1 MRPSSFFVNQHITRM
16 KNLILFFLL
25 LLGSF
30 TVIGQSLKTENL
42 FIITFDGLRWQELF
56 TGADSALITN
66 KDYVRDGWDLKQ
78 LFWSDSPDERRRKLM
93 PFFWGELAKHGQ
105 LYGNRKLGN
114 YVDCS
119 NNMWFSYP
127 GYNEILCGFADDQR
141 IKSNNKVNNPNVTL
155 LEYLH
160 NLPAFKGKVAA
171 FCSWDVFPYI
181 INRER
186 SQIPVNAGFES
197 AIGSKLSEREKFLNE
212 LQTQIP
218 SPWGGVRLDGFTHHY
233 AMEYVRQNKPKVV
246 YISYGETDDFA
257 HDGKYGAY
265 LRSAH
270 QTDKFIQAWWDYF
283 QQDAHYRGKTT
294 ILVTTDHGRGTVPL
308 DTWRSHG
315 TEVAGAGQIWIA
327 ALGPDTPPRGE
338 VKEPMQLFQNQV
350 AKTAAALLGL
360 PYTNAKPVGDV
371 IAPVLPK

>member
-16 KNLILFFLL
+16 KNLIFFFLL

-141 IKSNNKVNNPNVTL
+141 IKSNNNP
-155 LEYLH
+155 LH
-160 NLPAFKGKVAA
+160 YQ
-171 FCSWDVFPYI
+171 S
-181 INRER
+181 
-186 SQIPVNAGFES
+186 
-197 AIGSKLSEREKFLNE
+197 
-212 LQTQIP
+212 
-218 SPWGGVRLDGFTHHY
+218 
-233 AMEYVRQNKPKVV
+233 
-246 YISYGETDDFA
+246 
-257 HDGKYGAY
+257 
-265 LRSAH
+265 
-270 QTDKFIQAWWDYF
+270 
-283 QQDAHYRGKTT
+283 
-294 ILVTTDHGRGTVPL
+294 
-308 DTWRSHG
+308 
-315 TEVAGAGQIWIA
+315 
-327 ALGPDTPPRGE
+327 
-338 VKEPMQLFQNQV
+338 
-350 AKTAAALLGL
+350 
-360 PYTNAKPVGDV
+360 
-371 IAPVLPK
+371 